1 MFYEK
6 YIIVL
11 YVDLETEK
19 IKIQK
24 REDLYQYLGGVGV
37 ASKLLEENMRPD
49 LDILDEKQPIVFAT
63 GAATTIFPVVTKTV
77 AMFLS
82 PLTGEL
88 GESYAGGRLAMSM
101 MMAGYDAI
109 VITGKAVRPSYLSIS
124 RNNVQLRDAR
134 AIWGM
139 QADEVGRVIRERETG
154 SGKRSI
160 IRIGQAGENLVS
172 YANVCVDTY
181 RHFGRLGLGA
191 VFGSK
196 QLKAIAII
204 GDRDMPI
211 QHYKEY
217 FQVFQGIYKRVTD
230 TDIMA
235 KYHDA
240 GTPINVEPLN
250 AGGGLPT
257 RNLQAAS
264 FEYAEDLNGE
274 AFATKNLIRKL
285 ACTGCPVGCIH
296 IGQFRRTFD
305 EGHEYEAISVGYD
318 YELIF
323 SLGSYLGMK
332 TSDEV
337 LQLIDIVEQYGMDAM
352 SAGVALGWA
361 TEAFQAGLLHLDDT
375 LVSLEFGNMQNY
387 IVALKNIATRT
398 NEFYRTLGMGAAK
411 ASEVYGGSDYAL
423 TFARNEMSGY
433 HTGYGIILGS
443 VVGARHSHLCNGGY
457 SFDQSM
463 EKLDEEKLVDQIFAE
478 EKERCMLNS
487 LIICLFARKVYDRQ
501 TIVSALHSIGREV
514 TDEELTTIGERIY
527 KTKLRI
533 KEKLGFSQTDVKL
546 PKRLFETKSFSGQL
560 DEETAYRLI
569 RKYDEKIKLFMKE
582 ESEDTPVTK

>member
-6 YIIVL
+6 HIVVL
-11 YVDLETEK
+11 YVDLKTEK
-19 IKIQK
+19 IRVQK

-37 ASKLLEENMRPD
+37 ASKLLEENMHPE
-49 LDILDEKQPIVFAT
+49 LDILDESQPIVFAT
-63 GAATTIFPVVTKTV
+63 GAATTIFPVITKTV

-109 VITGKAVRPSYLSIS
+109 VLTGKAERPSYLSIS
-124 RNNVQLRDAR
+124 RNNVQLKDAR

-139 QADEVGRVIRERETG
+139 QADEVGRVIREREMG

-160 IRIGQAGENLVS
+160 LRIGPAGENMVN

-181 RHFGRLGLGA
+181 RHFGRMGLGA

-211 QHYKEY
+211 QNQKEY
-217 FQVFQGIYKRVTD
+217 FKVFQDIYKRVTA
-230 TDIMA
+230 TDIMD

-250 AGGGLPT
+250 VGGGLPT
-257 RNLQAAS
+257 KNLQAAS
-264 FEYAEDLNGE
+264 FEYAEDISGE
-274 AFATKNLIRKL
+274 TFATNNLIRKM
-285 ACTGCPVGCIH
+285 ACAGCPVGCIH
-296 IGQFRRTFD
+296 IGQFRREFD
-305 EGHEYEAISVGYD
+305 DGHEYEAISVGYD

-323 SLGSYLGMK
+323 SLGSFLGVK
-332 TSDEV
+332 TTDEV
-337 LQLIDIVEQYGMDAM
+337 LQLIDVVEQCGMDAM
-352 SAGVALGWA
+352 SAGVVLGWA
-361 TEAFQAGLLHLDDT
+361 TEAFQSG
-375 LVSLEFGNMQNY
+375 LVSLEETQVNLEFGNMKNY
-387 IVALKNIATRT
+387 MIALKNIAMRT
-398 NEFYRTLGMGAAK
+398 NEFYHALGMGAAK
-411 ASEVYGGSDYAL
+411 AAEIYGGSDFAMTYAG
-423 TFARNEMSGY
+423 NEMAGY

-457 SFDQSM
+457 SFDLSM
-463 EKLDEEKLVDQIFAE
+463 ETLDEDKLVERVFAE

-487 LIICLFARKVYDRQ
+487 LIICLFARKAYDRQ
-501 TIVSALHSIGREV
+501 TIMSALNSIGREV
-514 TDEELTTIGERIY
+514 TDQELTDIGEQIY

-533 KEKLGFSQTDVKL
+533 KEKLGFEMTAVKL
-546 PKRLFETKSFSGQL
+546 PKRLFETKSFFGHL
-560 DEETAYRLI
+560 DEETTYRLI
-569 RKYDEKIKLFMKE
+569 QKYNDKINAL
-582 ESEDTPVTK
+582 V